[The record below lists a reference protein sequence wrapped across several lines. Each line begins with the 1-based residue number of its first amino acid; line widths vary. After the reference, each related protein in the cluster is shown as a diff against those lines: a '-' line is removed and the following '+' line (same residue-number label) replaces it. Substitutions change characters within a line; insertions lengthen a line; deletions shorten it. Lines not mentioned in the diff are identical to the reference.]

1 MTRSQDQ
8 LAGFELMTRSGLP
21 EDLRIL
27 LKTCP
32 RDEWRG
38 HANFDGL
45 TEFWLERHSGFREL
59 LSRIR
64 GETESVLSDD
74 LDAST
79 FGRRLHRY
87 GSLFVS
93 QLHEHHNV
101 EDVHYF
107 PLLLQCDRRLARGFE
122 ILDRDHGVL
131 DGELHR
137 FTEDTNAVLSALRA
151 DSLAKDALSRFGDAI
166 STFEGLLDRH
176 LLDEEE
182 IVIPVILEHRRV
194 I

>member
-1 MTRSQDQ
+1 MTGLPDETDR
-8 LAGFELMTRSGLP
+8 LALRVRGGLP
-21 EDLRIL
+21 EDLRFL
-27 LKTCP
+27 LKSCP
-32 RDEWRG
+32 RDGWRD

-45 TEFWLERHSGFREL
+45 TEFWLQRHRGFREL

-64 GETESVLSDD
+64 GETDSVLEKA
-74 LDAST
+74 LDAAT

-87 GSLFVS
+87 AGLFVG
-93 QLHEHHNV
+93 QLHEHHSV

-122 ILDRDHGVL
+122 ILDRDHTVL

-137 FTEDTNAVLSALRA
+137 FTEDTNTILGASQAG
-151 DSLAKDALSRFGDAI
+151 SLENDALNRFRDGVSA
-166 STFEGLLDRH
+166 FEGLLDRH
-176 LLDEEE
+176 LTDEEE

>member
-1 MTRSQDQ
+1 MTRPQDDS
-8 LAGFELMTRSGLP
+8 AELKLQTRTGLP
-21 EDLRIL
+21 EELRIL

-45 TEFWLERHSGFREL
+45 TEFWLERHRGFREL
-59 LSRIR
+59 VSHIL
-64 GETESVLSDD
+64 GETESVLKDE
-74 LDAST
+74 LDTPT
-79 FGRRLHRY
+79 FATRLYRH
-87 GSLFVS
+87 GSLFVG

-107 PLLLQCDRRLARGFE
+107 PLLLQFDRRLARGFE
-122 ILDRDHGVL
+122 ILDRDHVVL

-137 FTEDTNAVLSALRA
+137 FTENTNTVLRALQA
-151 DSLAKDALSRFGDAI
+151 DSLEKAALSRYRDGI
-166 STFEGLLDRH
+166 STLDGLLDRH

-182 IVIPVILEHRRV
+182 IVIPTILEHRRS